1 MPAGLFFAYRDGR
14 VFIPPTISRGG
25 EAAVGCI
32 VESSGSGRRPSAAA
46 LYSRVTVRAPLQ
58 VFRIAAVILL
68 CAAAAACA
76 PEPLNYRYQ
85 PRLTSPGADI
95 RATLSVASG
104 FQAVGGNK
112 VTLLLN
118 GGQAFPAMLEAI
130 RSATSSIHLENN
142 IVRDGVV
149 VRRLVAALCEKARAG
164 VNVRL
169 LIDWAGASL
178 GSENEQAL
186 SDAGVVFVT
195 FRPLRLSNLHLIH
208 LRTHR
213 KLLIV
218 DGKVAFMGGV
228 CFDDSWDGD
237 ATQRDHW
244 RDTLVR
250 VEGPVVQHIQ
260 VAFVRAWV
268 EAKQDLLTSRT
279 LFQAEPVGEVACQLM
294 DSTPGSSENPARL
307 SILVSISAAKK
318 AIDATTA
325 YFVPDHPTREALKE
339 AARRGVRVRLLLA
352 GRDTDLTSV
361 RYAGR
366 ISYKELLEAGVEIY
380 EYEGAQLHA
389 KTMVV
394 DRAWASVGSVNLDR
408 RSVAF
413 NREANLNVF
422 DEGFATELEKVF
434 EADLA
439 RSKKVLLEEWVKRPF
454 HEKFA
459 ERMYG
464 IFRPQY

>member
-1 MPAGLFFAYRDGR
+1 MRARR
-14 VFIPPTISRGG
+14 
-25 EAAVGCI
+25 EALRRTVI
-32 VESSGSGRRPSAAA
+32 V
-46 LYSRVTVRAPLQ
+46 
-58 VFRIAAVILL
+58 LL
-68 CAAAAACA
+68 IVAAAACA

-95 RATLSVASG
+95 RNTLSIASG

-112 VTLLLN
+112 VMLLLN

-142 IVRDGVV
+142 IVRDGEV
-149 VRRLVAALCEKARAG
+149 VRRFVAALADRARAG
-164 VNVRL
+164 VKVRM
-169 LIDWAGASL
+169 LIDWAGADL
-178 GSENEQAL
+178 GPENEKAL
-186 SDAGVVFVT
+186 KDAGVTLVT

-218 DGKVAFMGGV
+218 DGKIAFMGGV
-228 CFDDSWDGD
+228 CFDDTWDGD
-237 ATQRDHW
+237 ATQPDHW
-244 RDTLVR
+244 RDTQVR
-250 VEGPVVQHIQ
+250 VEGPVVEHIQ

-268 EAKQDLLTSRT
+268 EAKQDMLTSHT
-279 LFQAEPVGEVACQLM
+279 LFQTQPEGDVVCQLA
-294 DSTPGSSENPARL
+294 DSTPGSSQNPARM
-307 SILVSISAAKK
+307 SILVSVWAAKK
-318 AIDATTA
+318 TIDATTA

-339 AARRGVRVRLLLA
+339 AAKRGVRVRLLLA
-352 GRDTDLTSV
+352 GRDTDLKSV

-380 EYEGAQLHA
+380 EFQGSRLHS

-394 DRAWASVGSVNLDR
+394 DGAWASVGSVNLDR
-408 RSVAF
+408 RSFAF
-413 NREANLNVF
+413 NREANLNIF
-422 DEGFATELEKVF
+422 NEAFAAEMERVF
-434 EADLA
+434 EKDLE
-439 RSKKVLLEEWVKRPF
+439 RSKKVILEEWVKRPF